1 MFFHMSRRGRVRL
14 VSYLCAAFVVLGGIA
29 LREHNRSAQLQRA
42 VTNSYLHAFSE
53 VTDSLDQMDTA
64 LQKGVYVTSA
74 PMLCSLCDQVYAQ
87 ATAAQLALGQLP
99 FSNVEL
105 EQTASFVATVGDYAQ
120 SLSRQA
126 AVEGACPEGEN
137 RENWKELSAAARQ
150 LSDQLN
156 ELELQLFDGSFTI
169 DNVAQAEERLSQSQ
183 STTGETDL
191 SGFKKVEAEFPEM
204 PSLIYDGPFSQHLTG
219 RKPAATEGQAE
230 ISETEALAAAKRL
243 TGWEDLTV
251 TGQVEGTLPAYTCTG
266 ADGVR
271 TVQITRQGGLLLS
284 CFTQGTPEGATLAA
298 DEAVQ
303 KAQAFLASLGL
314 EEMEESYYSVH
325 NNILT
330 ANFCYAPDGVR
341 CYPDLVKVSVSM
353 ADGSILGFEG
363 QGYLTNHRERDLPQ
377 PVVSQEQAEE
387 CVSPL
392 LTVLDRRLTV
402 IPTRGENE
410 VECWEFLGEAE
421 DGSHVLC
428 YINAQTCAEEKLLLL
443 IEDEHGTLTI

>member
-1 MFFHMSRRGRVRL
+1 MFFHMRRRGRVRL

-29 LREHNRSAQLQRA
+29 LREHNRSVQLQRA

-219 RKPAATEGQAE
+219 RKPAATEGHGGKTAD
-230 ISETEALAAAKRL
+230 RL
-243 TGWEDLTV
+243 GGSDRDRP
-251 TGQVEGTLPAYTCTG
+251 GRGHPA
-266 ADGVR
+266 R
-271 TVQITRQGGLLLS
+271 L
-284 CFTQGTPEGATLAA
+284 
-298 DEAVQ
+298 
-303 KAQAFLASLGL
+303 
-314 EEMEESYYSVH
+314 
-325 NNILT
+325 
-330 ANFCYAPDGVR
+330 
-341 CYPDLVKVSVSM
+341 
-353 ADGSILGFEG
+353 
-363 QGYLTNHRERDLPQ
+363 YLYRSR
-377 PVVSQEQAEE
+377 
-387 CVSPL
+387 
-392 LTVLDRRLTV
+392 
-402 IPTRGENE
+402 RGEN
-410 VECWEFLGEAE
+410 GTDYPA
-421 DGSHVLC
+421 GRP
-428 YINAQTCAEEKLLLL
+428 APLLLYPRHTRGGNACRRRGGPKGPGIFGL
-443 IEDEHGTLTI
+443 PWSGGNGGELLLCPQ

>member
-126 AVEGACPEGEN
+126 AVEGACPEGED

-156 ELELQLFDGSFTI
+156 RRIS
-169 DNVAQAEERLSQSQ
+169 
-183 STTGETDL
+183 
-191 SGFKKVEAEFPEM
+191 
-204 PSLIYDGPFSQHLTG
+204 
-219 RKPAATEGQAE
+219 PA
-230 ISETEALAAAKRL
+230 LKR
-243 TGWEDLTV
+243 WRRSSRRC
-251 TGQVEGTLPAYTCTG
+251 PA
-266 ADGVR
+266 
-271 TVQITRQGGLLLS
+271 
-284 CFTQGTPEGATLAA
+284 
-298 DEAVQ
+298 
-303 KAQAFLASLGL
+303 
-314 EEMEESYYSVH
+314 
-325 NNILT
+325 
-330 ANFCYAPDGVR
+330 
-341 CYPDLVKVSVSM
+341 
-353 ADGSILGFEG
+353 
-363 QGYLTNHRERDLPQ
+363 
-377 PVVSQEQAEE
+377 
-387 CVSPL
+387 
-392 LTVLDRRLTV
+392 
-402 IPTRGENE
+402 
-410 VECWEFLGEAE
+410 
-421 DGSHVLC
+421 
-428 YINAQTCAEEKLLLL
+428 
-443 IEDEHGTLTI
+443 